1 MRTSFTSNE
10 SIRINLEG
18 RKKVERDSDDEKEFK
33 GEEYPWVDFGTAFK
47 WKKNALRDR
56 DESDD
61 VDKFA
66 AKQKYFWDLEIK
78 VYS

>member
-1 MRTSFTSNE
+1 MMKRNLKVKNTRELILARLLNE
-10 SIRINLEG
+10 
-18 RKKVERDSDDEKEFK
+18 
-33 GEEYPWVDFGTAFK
+33 
-47 WKKNALRDR
+47 KKNALRDR